1 MSLTKT
7 QLIDNISSSCGLD
20 KKAVSSVLASLATVV
35 EGQLLQGEAVT
46 VPDLAKFSVKEKPA
60 TAERQGIN
68 PFTKA
73 PITIAAKPASKK
85 IIVKPVAGLKKT
97 FA

>member
-7 QLIDNISSSCGLD
+7 QLIESISTSTGFD
-20 KKAVSSVLASLATVV
+20 KRTVSSVLATLGSVV
-35 EGQLLQGEAVT
+35 EEQLKQGEAVT

-60 TAERQGIN
+60 TAERAGIN

-85 IIVKPVAGLKKT
+85 IIVKPVSSLKKT